1 MPGGTPFGIISPVG
15 WMTVEIRK
23 CQGLPRRTMGAVGIL
38 RTQEEV
44 AVPVRQGR
52 MHVVRCRKETG
63 VVTARAR
70 EAEAAT
76 EVGSPE
82 QIGRGGK
89 AHTVWSFM
97 RTIV

>member
-1 MPGGTPFGIISPVG
+1 M
-15 WMTVEIRK
+15 EIRK
-23 CQGLPRRTMGAVGIL
+23 CQELHRPTMGAVGIR

-44 AVPVRQGR
+44 AVPLRRGR
-52 MHVVRCRKETG
+52 MHVVRCRRETG

-70 EAEAAT
+70 EAEAVT

-82 QIGRGGK
+82 PISRGGK